1 MRLFDGDPR
10 AMDRH
15 RIDRGCHLRT
25 HDLGDS
31 AVARARMATI
41 RGLLGRTPCCHPR
54 RVGRREERSRQYAPV
69 STRGQHDGPL
79 VECDELIRRYPD
91 LYWAHQNKAWILSTS
106 PDASYRDGRRA
117 VAAATRAAEL
127 TYWKD
132 GYVLS
137 TLAAAYA
144 EAGDFACAVR
154 WQEQALQRP
163 TSGSN
168 STTDQDRLALYKAGK
183 PFRMSR

>member
-1 MRLFDGDPR
+1 MGNVDWPNWGDY
-10 AMDRH
+10 
-15 RIDRGCHLRT
+15 
-25 HDLGDS
+25 
-31 AVARARMATI
+31 I
-41 RGLLGRTPCCHPR
+41 RFR
-54 RVGRREERSRQYAPV
+54 
-69 STRGQHDGPL
+69 

-91 LYWAHQNKAWILSTS
+91 LYGAHETKAWILSTS

-127 TYWKD
+127 TNWKD

-144 EAGDFACAVR
+144 EAGDFASAVR

-183 PFRMSR
+183 PFSPDYSDFSQQRDLG